1 MRVLPF
7 LQCKSIPYESLV
19 NYECSDRLLVAKNI
33 LVAHNLNHTPC
44 ILQLTNPLGLRVVG
58 TVMNTHSDTDI
69 IYMPSWM
76 LNHLK
81 TTQHITLAC
90 VPICACTKLVIK
102 PYNKNLFE
110 IKDWYVHLR
119 NGLRLYSTLTHET
132 TITINID
139 GLLYFSV
146 EMLYPQTATTI
157 YVPASDAME
166 IDIQPSFEY
175 QTSLSHKDIQPSS
188 ELQTSL
194 PRKIA
199 HPKTLADYR
208 QIPYLFT
215 IPLKIREQLRFD
227 AIHIFGGTGHRLGGT
242 PTTVSA
248 QQAAYD
254 AALIRRH

>member
-7 LQCKSIPYESLV
+7 VQCKSIPYESLV
-19 NYECSDRLLVAKNI
+19 HYECSDRLLVAKNI
-33 LVAHNLNHTPC
+33 LVAHSLNHTPC

-69 IYMPSWM
+69 IYMPLWM

-90 VPICACTKLVIK
+90 VPIHACTKLVIK

-119 NGLRLYSTLTHET
+119 NGLRLYSTLTRET

-157 YVPASDAME
+157 YVPASGSME
-166 IDIQPSFEY
+166 IDIQPSFE
-175 QTSLSHKDIQPSS
+175 
-188 ELQTSL
+188 LQTSI
-194 PRKIA
+194 PVTA
-199 HPKTLADYR
+199 TATATSTPKTLADY
-208 QIPYLFT
+208 QKIPYLSV
-215 IPLKIREQLRFD
+215 IPLKIREQLRYD
-227 AIHIFGGTGHRLGGT
+227 AIHIFGGTAHRIGGT

-254 AALIRRH
+254 AALNRRN